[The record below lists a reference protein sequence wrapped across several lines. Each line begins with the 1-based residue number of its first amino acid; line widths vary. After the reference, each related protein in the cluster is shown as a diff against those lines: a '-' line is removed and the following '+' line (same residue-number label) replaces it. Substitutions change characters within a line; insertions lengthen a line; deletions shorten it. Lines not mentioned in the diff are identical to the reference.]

1 METSP
6 PSLTPPLRFKR
17 IQQTLSIGSYPRSI
31 NYRFLKNLNLKTMIA
46 ISTTDDRTE
55 DPELQHFL
63 THHGIDFL
71 HVPLAATKKQD
82 KKTKTKTIPLTHN
95 QVIHIV
101 EKIIDSQTQP
111 VYLYCNSGGACSSL
125 IVACLRK
132 LSFWSSISIFNE
144 FLTYTK
150 SLNHSERLF
159 IEQFHGDINLP
170 HHRVDWLWRGM
181 SKGVIDNHPSLNFH
195 EYINVD

>member
-1 METSP
+1 
-6 PSLTPPLRFKR
+6 
-17 IQQTLSIGSYPRSI
+17 
-31 NYRFLKNLNLKTMIA
+31 MIA
-46 ISTTDDRTE
+46 ITAADDRIE
-55 DPELQHFL
+55 DPKLQHFL
-63 THHGIDFL
+63 TDHNINFV

-82 KKTKTKTIPLTHN
+82 KKTKTKTIPLTYS
-95 QVIHIV
+95 QVIHVI
-101 EKIIDSQTQP
+101 EKIIDSQNQP

-159 IEQFHGDINLP
+159 IEQFHGDLQLP
-170 HHRVDWLWRGM
+170 RQRVDWLWRGM
-181 SKGVIDNHPSLNFH
+181 SKGVIDNHPSLNFY
-195 EYINVD
+195 ESINVD